1 MSYTSLALSGN
12 NKSALLDPA
21 TLGNVSSSV
30 FSLFFKNF
38 AQAKVSA
45 NRALFMDGAWGL
57 QPVGTTVPLDLGP
70 VMDSNPTIMLQNSVP
85 PSKTNT
91 STEGLLSIKVENL
104 DMNHTVAIICLCI
117 LSIFIVTIVVIM
129 AYRKQYLRDLPRDV
143 DTVGSVLG
151 LVYGSE
157 RFLKIADDSAGK
169 AGQDAEK
176 KLLKIGWFDV
186 GQTRRWGIEVVLPG
200 DKFSREFLGADK
212 GFKEVRLSN
221 QRVSY

>member
-21 TLGNVSSSV
+21 TLGNISSSV

-38 AQAKVSA
+38 AQANVAA
-45 NRALFMDGAWGL
+45 NHALFMDGAWGL
-57 QPVGTTVPLDLGP
+57 QPVGATVPSDLGP
-70 VMDSNPTIMLQNSVP
+70 VVDSNPTIMLQNSIP
-85 PSKTNT
+85 PSKMNI
-91 STEGLLSIKVENL
+91 STAGVLSTKVENL
-104 DMNHTVAIICLCI
+104 DMNHAVAIVCLCI
-117 LSIFIVTIVVIM
+117 LSIFIITIVVIM
-129 AYRKQYLRDLPRDV
+129 AYRRKYLRDLPRDV

-157 RFLKIADDSAGK
+157 RFLKLADESAGK
-169 AGQDAEK
+169 AEQDAQK
-176 KLLKIGWFDV
+176 KLLKMGWFDI
-186 GQTRRWGIEVVLPG
+186 GQNRRWGIEVVQPG

-221 QRVSY
+221 QRVS